1 MFQKLVEAASIFPMV
16 TATGWISGISPG
28 VNEEV
33 YDSSR
38 TTLPEP
44 TRFQFREG
52 AGGKTKE
59 TEKAPADSRRRKL
72 GEFSTGHATDA
83 FKVSERRRRK
93 GLEDQPLNGHTPD
106 TLEIIIGSFPEK
118 VNDPL
123 RDQLRW
129 PIILTIL
136 LLCLSL
142 VGLSV

>member
-1 MFQKLVEAASIFPMV
+1 MRKCTIPQELLSLNLHVFSSGRERGEKLKKRKKRPRILAEK
-16 TATGWISGISPG
+16 
-28 VNEEV
+28 
-33 YDSSR
+33 
-38 TTLPEP
+38 
-44 TRFQFREG
+44 TRR
-52 AGGKTKE
+52 
-59 TEKAPADSRRRKL
+59 
-72 GEFSTGHATDA
+72 FSTGHATDA